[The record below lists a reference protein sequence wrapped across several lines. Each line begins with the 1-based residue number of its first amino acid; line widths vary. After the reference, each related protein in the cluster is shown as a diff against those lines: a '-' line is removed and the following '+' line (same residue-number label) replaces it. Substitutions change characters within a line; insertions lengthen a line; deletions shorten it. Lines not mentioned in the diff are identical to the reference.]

1 MQARRLCIVHGDFSP
16 KNVLVGPEP
25 ELWVIDFEVAHLGD
39 PAFDVAFLLCHLM
52 LKSLHRPELAVG
64 YDRCAVEFASTYQ
77 TGARAELAPQWEY
90 VLGHVGCLLLARVEG
105 KSPAEYLTAEERSQ
119 AQRFGEILVSGP
131 PPSPFDL
138 AAVRQ
143 LACK

>member
-1 MQARRLCIVHGDFSP
+1 
-16 KNVLVGPEP
+16 
-25 ELWVIDFEVAHLGD
+25 
-39 PAFDVAFLLCHLM
+39 LCHLM

-131 PPSPFDL
+131 PPSPLDL

-143 LACK
+143 LASK